1 MWKES
6 HANNVSD
13 VNMSHNDKNTWL
25 LLLLPSNKAA
35 KCRQT
40 ACSTQ
45 RQEAPLARKTLQEKN
60 IMQITS
66 AQKKVPLSVMSKL
79 NMSAWIY
86 NEICV
91 LLLLIIYSWFHFNSQ
106 VIWKISPASHL
117 HKSANCVLDLVSCS
131 HAVLHFSLRSPSKT
145 QTISLIAR
153 WALTAN
159 LLKTTVCSV

>member
-35 KCRQT
+35 QCRQT

-66 AQKKVPLSVMSKL
+66 AQKK
-79 NMSAWIY
+79 
-86 NEICV
+86 
-91 LLLLIIYSWFHFNSQ
+91 FHFLSCQNLICLPESTMKY
-106 VIWKISPASHL
+106 VCCCCWLFIHDSISIHKSFGKSHL
-117 HKSANCVLDLVSCS
+117 PLISTKVPTASLTWFPAPTLCSTFRYDLQVKHKLFLSL
-131 HAVLHFSLRSPSKT
+131 HAEHWQR
-145 QTISLIAR
+145 IR
-153 WALTAN
+153 
-159 LLKTTVCSV
+159 